1 MSVRQCAS
9 LQLLAQLLFENIVLC
24 LKMSHDTEKK
34 VGGRREIRKKRAW
47 KADYYKIVIEKI
59 GCLSEKEKQHPELGN
74 NE

>member
-1 MSVRQCAS
+1 
-9 LQLLAQLLFENIVLC
+9 
-24 LKMSHDTEKK
+24 MSHDTEKK

-59 GCLSEKEKQHPELGN
+59 GCLTEKEKQHPELGN